1 MPLPPAV
8 IVRGASDAAA
18 VLAAAAGR
26 RVLLLSTPEAA
37 VVLGPAWWVAMI
49 AAARSGHPGAAATDA
64 LDCGQSAGLA
74 QAALAAGARGV
85 VFSGPEAQAAR
96 LGSVAAHAGALVLR
110 ARPEA
115 LDIAAYGALRKL
127 PLWLGRA
134 G

>member
-1 MPLPPAV
+1 M
-8 IVRGASDAAA
+8 
-18 VLAAAAGR
+18 
-26 RVLLLSTPEAA
+26 LLLSPPEAA

-49 AAARSGHPGAAATDA
+49 AAARDAHPGSAALDA
-64 LDCGQSAGLA
+64 LDCGESAGLA

-96 LGSVAAHAGALVLR
+96 LGAIAAHAGAVMVR
-110 ARPEA
+110 SRPDA
-115 LDIAAYGALRKL
+115 LDIAAYGAARKL